1 MSGCTPGSECQARNC
16 PAPKVCSDNFRCVLP
31 GRAAW
36 RRSGCGC
43 NPNTR
48 CQTRHCPAPKVC
60 SDNFRCVLPGRAAW
74 RRSGCA
80 MHPAPPFRGRCTP
93 HTICQKRSCPDSKVC
108 SDNFRCVLPGRAAW
122 RRSGCNDREDYDSDE
137 TDVEDE
143 REIKEEDELK
153 SPYVRDFNPC
163 RPEGKEDREAARET
177 VYRCPGCVGKIDDII
192 TQEPI
197 VNPVCLDQQCYD
209 ATSLRQWLAANPR
222 APLSGRPYTA
232 AMLDGAM
239 LSGEAP
245 GDSEMCFHQGSWVNL
260 DDDGNETVDD
270 DEMVT
275 EVWKPEVAS

>member
-74 RRSGCA
+74 RRSGCNF
-80 MHPAPPFRGRCTP
+80 APVV
-93 HTICQKRSCPDSKVC
+93 PDLPWDD
-108 SDNFRCVLPGRAAW
+108 SDPSEVKE
-122 RRSGCNDREDYDSDE
+122 EDYDSDE